1 MDEKQAKNL
10 IEALIFSAEEPLSIE
25 SIRKILST
33 YGKFDLEKLVN
44 DLANDYKNR
53 GINLQSIEKKNFF
66 FKTSEDL
73 GVFLNI
79 QTEKTRNL
87 SQAAMET
94 LAIISYH
101 QPVTRAEIEK
111 IRGKP
116 VFRGTLDNLL
126 ELKWIKPAGRRE
138 TPGRPVTWVTD
149 IEFLKHFSLSSIKD
163 LPKVDELESIIM

>member
-10 IEALIFSAEEPLSIE
+10 IEALIFSAEEPLSID
-25 SIRKILST
+25 SIKKILSN
-33 YGKFDLEKLVN
+33 YGKFNLEQLLDELK
-44 DLANDYKNR
+44 NDYKSR
-53 GINLQSIEKKNFF
+53 GINLQSIEKKNFYF
-66 FKTSEDL
+66 RTSEDL

-79 QTEKTRNL
+79 QTTKTRNL

-126 ELKWIKPAGRRE
+126 ELKWIKPSGRRE

-149 IEFLKHFSLSSIKD
+149 IEFLKHFGLSSIKD

>member
-10 IEALIFSAEEPLSIE
+10 VEALIFSAEEPLSIE
-25 SIRKILST
+25 SIKKILSN
-33 YGKFDLEKLVN
+33 YGSFDIEKLI
-44 DLANDYKNR
+44 DGLENDYKSR
-53 GINLQSIEKKNFF
+53 GINLHSLEKKNYYFR
-66 FKTSEDL
+66 TSEDL
-73 GVFLNI
+73 SVFLNI
-79 QTEKTRNL
+79 QTKKTRNL

-149 IEFLKHFSLSSIKD
+149 IEFLKHFGLSSIKD
-163 LPKVDELESIIM
+163 LPKVDELESIII

>member
-10 IEALIFSAEEPLSIE
+10 VEALIFSAEEPLSIE
-25 SIRKILST
+25 SIKKILSN
-33 YGKFDLEKLVN
+33 YGSFDLEKLI
-44 DLANDYKNR
+44 DGIENDYKSR
-53 GINLQSIEKKNFF
+53 GINLHSIEKKNFYF
-66 FKTSEDL
+66 RTSEDL
-73 GVFLNI
+73 RVFLNI
-79 QTEKTRNL
+79 QTKKTRNL

-149 IEFLKHFSLSSIKD
+149 IEFLKHFGLSSIKD

>member
-10 IEALIFSAEEPLSIE
+10 VEALIFSAEEPLSIE
-25 SIRKILST
+25 SIKKILSN
-33 YGKFDLEKLVN
+33 YGSFDLEKLI
-44 DLANDYKNR
+44 DGLEKDYKSR
-53 GINLQSIEKKNFF
+53 GINLHSIEKKNYYFR
-66 FKTSEDL
+66 TSEDL
-73 GVFLNI
+73 RVFLNI
-79 QTEKTRNL
+79 QTKKTRNL

-149 IEFLKHFSLSSIKD
+149 IEFLKHFGLSSIKD

>member
-25 SIRKILST
+25 SIRKILLT
-33 YGKFDLEKLVN
+33 YGKFDLEKLIN
-44 DLANDYKNR
+44 DLENDYKNR

-73 GVFLNI
+73 GVYLNI

-149 IEFLKHFSLSSIKD
+149 IEFLKHFGLSSIKD

>member
-25 SIRKILST
+25 SIRKILLT
-33 YGKFDLEKLVN
+33 YGKFDFEKLIN
-44 DLANDYKNR
+44 DLENDYKNR

-73 GVFLNI
+73 GVYLNI

-149 IEFLKHFSLSSIKD
+149 IEFLKHFGLSSIKD

>member
-149 IEFLKHFSLSSIKD
+149 IEFLKHFGLSSIKD

>member
-10 IEALIFSAEEPLSIE
+10 VEALIFSAEEPLSIE
-25 SIRKILST
+25 SIRKILSN
-33 YGKFDLEKLVN
+33 YGKFDLEKLI
-44 DLANDYKNR
+44 DGLENDYKSR
-53 GINLQSIEKKNFF
+53 GINLHSIEKKNYYFR
-66 FKTSEDL
+66 TSEDL

-79 QTEKTRNL
+79 QTKKTRNL

-126 ELKWIKPAGRRE
+126 ELKWIKACRKKRNSWE
-138 TPGRPVTWVTD
+138 T
-149 IEFLKHFSLSSIKD
+149 SD
-163 LPKVDELESIIM
+163 LGNRYRVS